1 MNRQFDKPTQTIL
14 QAFCPHQHP
23 NVVGS
28 MRLQGMYWP
37 TDYDQFHQ
45 LTVGSAA
52 DAVQLLKNA
61 IEALRSLPNVRCTE
75 IKWCDVNMKPAVFLK
90 RSSKQL
96 AAELLHRGGMIKL
109 DAVAWLDS
117 GARYTEFSCV
127 YEFII
132 RHGHLEK
139 SPNPQQSHFESIQAD
154 IEELGRHGQWFKVIK
169 RLAAL
174 ARAQNRST
182 VAFDAFF
189 RSDYGL
195 LYSVLSDLQTLESL
209 HGLSLRRV
217 RIELDALITRL
228 GGLQLRDRDL
238 EKITRELL
246 KGDYARA
253 VPQLQRIVNE
263 GAKARLEKM
272 RAG

>member
-1 MNRQFDKPTQTIL
+1 
-14 QAFCPHQHP
+14 
-23 NVVGS
+23 

-37 TDYDQFHQ
+37 TDYDQFQQ
-45 LTVGSAA
+45 LTVRSAA
-52 DAVQLLKNA
+52 DAVQLLKDA
-61 IEALRSLPNVRCTE
+61 IEALRSLSNVRCTE
-75 IKWCDVNMKPAVFLK
+75 IKWCDINMKPAIFLK
-90 RSSKQL
+90 RSLMLL
-96 AAELLHRGGMIKL
+96 AAELLHRGGMVKL

-132 RHGHLEK
+132 RRGPHGHVEK
-139 SPNPQQSHFESIQAD
+139 SLNPQQPHLESIQAD
-154 IEELGRHGQWFKVIK
+154 IEELGRQGQWFKVIK

-182 VAFDAFF
+182 KDFDAFF

-209 HGLSLRRV
+209 HGLSQRRV
-217 RIELDALITRL
+217 RIELDALVTRL

-253 VPQLQRIVNE
+253 VPQLQHIVNE
-263 GAKARLEKM
+263 GAKARLKSLH
-272 RAG
+272 

>member
-1 MNRQFDKPTQTIL
+1 
-14 QAFCPHQHP
+14 
-23 NVVGS
+23 

-37 TDYDQFHQ
+37 TDYDQFQQ
-45 LTVGSAA
+45 LTVGSAT
-52 DAVQLLKNA
+52 DAVTLIKDA
-61 IEALRSLPNVRCTE
+61 IRALRSLPNVRCTE
-75 IKWCDVNMKPAVFLK
+75 IKWCDTNMKPAAFLARPAK
-90 RSSKQL
+90 LL

-127 YEFII
+127 YEFIV
-132 RHGHLEK
+132 RHGQSVRKL
-139 SPNPQQSHFESIQAD
+139 NPQRPHLESIQAD
-154 IEELGRHGQWFKVIK
+154 IEELKRQGQWFKVIK

-174 ARAQNRST
+174 ARAQNRFT
-182 VAFDAFF
+182 EVFEAFF

-209 HGLSLRRV
+209 HGLSQKRV
-217 RIELDALITRL
+217 RIELDALVTRL
-228 GGLQLRDRDL
+228 GGLQLRDKGL

-246 KGDYARA
+246 IGDYTKA

-263 GAKARLEKM
+263 GAKARLESLIV
-272 RAG
+272 GSV

>member
-1 MNRQFDKPTQTIL
+1 
-14 QAFCPHQHP
+14 
-23 NVVGS
+23 
-28 MRLQGMYWP
+28 
-37 TDYDQFHQ
+37 
-45 LTVGSAA
+45 
-52 DAVQLLKNA
+52 
-61 IEALRSLPNVRCTE
+61 
-75 IKWCDVNMKPAVFLK
+75 
-90 RSSKQL
+90 
-96 AAELLHRGGMIKL
+96 MIKL

>member
-1 MNRQFDKPTQTIL
+1 
-14 QAFCPHQHP
+14 
-23 NVVGS
+23 

-37 TDYDQFHQ
+37 TDYDQFQ
-45 LTVGSAA
+45 QRTVGSAA
-52 DAVQLLKNA
+52 YAVQLLKDA
-61 IEALRSLPNVRCTE
+61 IEALRSLSNVRWE
-75 IKWCDVNMKPAVFLK
+75 IKWCNINIKPAIFLK
-90 RSSKQL
+90 KPSKQL

-132 RHGHLEK
+132 RRGVANGHFEK
-139 SPNPQQSHFESIQAD
+139 SLNPQQPHLESIQAD
-154 IEELGRHGQWFKVIK
+154 IEELGRQGQWFKVIK

-182 VAFDAFF
+182 GAFDAFF

-209 HGLSLRRV
+209 HGLSQRRV
-217 RIELDALITRL
+217 RIELDALVTRL

-253 VPQLQRIVNE
+253 VPQLQHIVNE
-263 GAKARLEKM
+263 GAKARLESLHC
-272 RAG
+272 RIP